1 MLREQFINFLETAV
15 VLLVLTNA
23 FSAVVA
29 GYALSIAHGRIPS
42 NAGLPEPIG
51 LLGLFTRRLR
61 AGTRGE
67 RRPA

>member
-29 GYALSIAHGRIPS
+29 GYALSIAHGRMS
-42 NAGLPEPIG
+42 SSAGAPEPIR
-51 LLGLFTRRLR
+51 LLSLFTRRLR
-61 AGTRGE
+61 AAARSE
-67 RRPA
+67 RRAA

>member
-29 GYALSIAHGRIPS
+29 GYAISIAHGRIPS
-42 NAGLPEPIG
+42 NAGSLEPIT
-51 LLGLFTRRLR
+51 LLGVFTRRSR
-61 AGTRGE
+61 AGTRSE
-67 RRPA
+67 RGPA